1 MSVIVTCVENNSYG
15 EKAGILKNDEIMKE
29 YQGDVVLDYMGRN
42 VPKGSHGSIRLE
54 SFTYSSKELKE
65 SISKLYDKI
74 INPLLLVRRL
84 NIGVNVVSEKILE
97 LENQVEQLSLF
108 DSIENKKEL
117 EQKRKKELEKDY
129 KLQKSLLEIKKKFG
143 KNSVLKGMDYEEGAT
158 QKDRNEQIGGHKA

>member
-1 MSVIVTCVENNSYG
+1 MC
-15 EKAGILKNDEIMKE
+15 
-29 YQGDVVLDYMGRN
+29 
-42 VPKGSHGSIRLE
+42 
-54 SFTYSSKELKE
+54 
-65 SISKLYDKI
+65 
-74 INPLLLVRRL
+74 
-84 NIGVNVVSEKILE
+84 VNVVSEKILE

-108 DSIENKKEL
+108 DSIENKKEQ